1 MMIRLPLVMIL
12 ALAGGP
18 AQQEGLKDVAQAA
31 RGSLERGDLNSLLAG
46 ADRVQLY
53 LPQAEPSG
61 PVSAAQAVAALES
74 VLVFGRGRVLVA
86 RYGEVGEGQGYV
98 ELRREVRT
106 GRRGLSPQRV
116 LLGFRL
122 EGARW
127 QLVEIR
133 VS

>member
-1 MMIRLPLVMIL
+1 MTTPLLLLL
-12 ALAGGP
+12 ALVTGL
-18 AQQEGLKDVAQAA
+18 AQGTGLRDVAQTA
-31 RGSLERGDLNSLLAG
+31 RGSLERGDLGALLAG
-46 ADRVQLY
+46 ANRVQLY
-53 LPQAEPSG
+53 LPGAEPSG

-74 VLVFGRGRVLVA
+74 VLSRGRGRVQVA

-98 ELRREVRT
+98 ELRREVRAR
-106 GRRGLSPQRV
+106 GRGLSPQRV

>member
-1 MMIRLPLVMIL
+1 MATPLMLIL
-12 ALAGGP
+12 ALATGLV
-18 AQQEGLKDVAQAA
+18 QQMELREVAEAA
-31 RGSLERGDLNSLLAG
+31 RGSLERGDLSSLLAG

-53 LPQAEPSG
+53 LPGAEPSG

-74 VLVFGRGRVLVA
+74 VLAGGRGRVQVA

-98 ELRREVRT
+98 ELRRDVRAR
-106 GRRGLSPQRV
+106 GRGVSAQRV

-122 EGARW
+122 DGARW